1 MRLVL
6 CVMLALAST
15 ARADEVT
22 LRMGT
27 MAPDGTAWA
36 RELKAFARDIDS
48 RTGGQVHI
56 KWYFGGISGDE
67 PTMGD
72 RIRRGQL
79 DGAASGG
86 PLCEALAPSMRVMRV
101 VGLLTTQ
108 REAAYV
114 ASRLWSVFE
123 GEFHKSGMVGLGT
136 STLGPHI
143 LFSRRPIRSLGD
155 LRKTR
160 FWVWDRDDVL
170 RAELAAFGA
179 ELVALPVAD
188 AYRAYDE
195 GRVDG
200 FIAPASVALAF
211 QWSALARYV
220 TDLRLDYIT
229 ACVVVAD
236 RAFDPLSPRARDVIR
251 SASGKL
257 AVRFSDIGVE
267 QDAMLLHGLFSKQG
281 VTTVPV
287 DPRLATEFFELA
299 RATREKLDPH
309 LVSSSLLARVL
320 GILADFRATQA
331 TN

>member
-1 MRLVL
+1 
-6 CVMLALAST
+6 
-15 ARADEVT
+15 
-22 LRMGT
+22 
-27 MAPDGTAWA
+27 
-36 RELKAFARDIDS
+36 
-48 RTGGQVHI
+48 
-56 KWYFGGISGDE
+56 
-67 PTMGD
+67 
-72 RIRRGQL
+72 
-79 DGAASGG
+79 
-86 PLCEALAPSMRVMRV
+86 
-101 VGLLTTQ
+101 
-108 REAAYV
+108 
-114 ASRLWSVFE
+114 
-123 GEFHKSGMVGLGT
+123 
-136 STLGPHI
+136 
-143 LFSRRPIRSLGD
+143 
-155 LRKTR
+155 
-160 FWVWDRDDVL
+160 
-170 RAELAAFGA
+170 
-179 ELVALPVAD
+179 VAD

>member
-1 MRLVL
+1 MRLVA
-6 CVMLALAST
+6 LALLTLALP

-36 RELKAFARDIDS
+36 RELKAFAREVES
-48 RTGGQVHI
+48 RTDGQVHI

-67 PTMGD
+67 PAMGA

-86 PLCEALAPSMRVMRV
+86 PLCESLAPSMRVMRV

-108 REAAYV
+108 PEAAYV
-114 ASRLWSVFE
+114 AGRLWPIFE
-123 GEFHKSGMVGLGT
+123 GELHKSGMVGLGT
-136 STLGPHI
+136 TTLGPHI
-143 LFSRRPIRSLGD
+143 LFSRKPIRSMAD
-155 LRKTR
+155 LRNTR

-170 RAELAAFGA
+170 RAELGTFGVDM
-179 ELVALPVAD
+179 VALPVAD
-188 AYRAYDE
+188 AYRAYDDK
-195 GRVDG
+195 RVDG

-229 ACVVVAD
+229 ACLFVAE
-236 RAFDPLSPRARDVIR
+236 RSFDPLPPAARDVIR

-257 AVRFSDIGVE
+257 TVRFADVGVQ
-267 QDAMLLHGLFSKQG
+267 QDAMLLNGLFYKQG

-287 DPRLATEFFELA
+287 DSRLATEFFELA
-299 RATREKLDPH
+299 RATRERIDPKLVPAG
-309 LVSSSLLARVL
+309 LLSRVL
-320 GILADFRATQA
+320 GFLADYRAA
-331 TN
+331 HPTN